1 MKKVIFA
8 VAVLMFASVSVSAAE
23 LGLTVG
29 RDQKFGKDYTAIS
42 AGTDVVGLKLGASFQ
57 TVRDQYV
64 AFGGSVG
71 KSVGMDAFSVTP
83 SVGMSIVNPTVGKN
97 GVVATAG
104 IQSAYALTK
113 QASVV
118 VDLTRRFDVKDAA
131 AFRGNLI
138 GAGLKVSF

>member
-1 MKKVIFA
+1 MKRVIFA
-8 VAVLMFASVSVSAAE
+8 VLMFVSASVFATD

-42 AGTDVVGLKLGASFQ
+42 AGTDVVGLKLGASLQ

-71 KSVGMDAFSVTP
+71 KSIGMGSFSVTP
-83 SVGMSIVNPTVGKN
+83 SAGLSLVNPTVGKN
-97 GVVATAG
+97 GYVATAG
-104 IQSAYALTK
+104 VEGAYALTK
-113 QASVV
+113 QSALVV
-118 VDLTRRFDVKDAA
+118 NFTRRFDVKDAT
-131 AFRGNLI
+131 AFRGNQI

>member
-1 MKKVIFA
+1 MRKVLFA
-8 VAVLMFASVSVSAAE
+8 VMMFASASVFATE

-42 AGTDVVGLKLGASFQ
+42 AGTDAVGLKLGASLQ
-57 TVRDQYV
+57 TVRDRYV
-64 AFGGSVG
+64 SYGGSVG
-71 KSVGMDAFSVTP
+71 KSIGMGSFSVTP
-83 SVGMSIVNPTVGKN
+83 SVGMSLVNPTVGKN
-97 GVVATAG
+97 GFVATAG

-113 QASVV
+113 QAAVV